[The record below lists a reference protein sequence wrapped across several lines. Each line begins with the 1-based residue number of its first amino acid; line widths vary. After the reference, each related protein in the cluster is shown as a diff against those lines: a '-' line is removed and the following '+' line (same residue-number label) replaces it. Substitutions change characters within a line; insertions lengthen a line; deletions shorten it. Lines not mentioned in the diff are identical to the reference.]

1 MTETTNFPQLA
12 LLTLRNPTAAAEL
25 ILRWNLPKEAL
36 WTAIALV
43 SVIVTMLS
51 TLSNMIFPV
60 PAPLDGIVGNPFMY
74 FVIVAGGF
82 VATVHAIY
90 WTGRMLGGSGDIE
103 DLMVLLLW
111 LQAMRAAAQVGVLIL
126 LILMPV
132 LASFLVLF
140 VAAAT
145 MWIFVHFISVGLQL
159 NSMIRAFIVLV
170 VGAAALIVGLSFL
183 LSLIGVSAV
192 GVPLNV

>member
-1 MTETTNFPQLA
+1 MTQALTFPELA
-12 LLTLRNPTAAAEL
+12 LLTLRNPQAAAEI
-25 ILRWNLPKEAL
+25 ILDWNMPKEAL

-43 SVIVTMLS
+43 SVMVTILS

-60 PAPLDGIVGNPFMY
+60 PPPLNAIVGVPFMY
-74 FVIVAGGF
+74 FIVAAGGF
-82 VATVHAIY
+82 VATVYALY
-90 WTGRMLGGSGDIE
+90 WTGRMLGGEGEIE

-111 LQAMRAAAQVGVLIL
+111 LQVLRASAQVAVLVAL
-126 LILMPV
+126 LVFPA

-145 MWIFVHFISVGLQL
+145 LWVFVHFIRIGLHL
-159 NSMIRAFIVLV
+159 NSILHALV
-170 VGAAALIVGLSFL
+170 VLFVGAFALIAGLSLL